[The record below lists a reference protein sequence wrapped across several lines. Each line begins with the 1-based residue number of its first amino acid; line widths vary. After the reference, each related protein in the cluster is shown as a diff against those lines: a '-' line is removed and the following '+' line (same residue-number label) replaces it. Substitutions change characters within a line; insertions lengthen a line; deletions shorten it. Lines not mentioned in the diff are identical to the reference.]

1 MKSTLARTQV
11 FIAILIAWIVFGAIV
26 ISFTDK
32 EPLHLY
38 LNNFNHPYFDVFFKY
53 GTHLGD
59 GIFAAII
66 VALGFIYR
74 IRFGVIGL
82 IGLVS
87 SSVITQFLKRQ
98 VFDDHLRPSKVF
110 EQMADVHFIDGVNLH
125 TNFSFPSG
133 HSTAAFS
140 TFFFLALIARK
151 PILQVI
157 LFSIGLLVAF
167 SRVYISQHFFEDI
180 YVGSIIGASFTFLAS
195 VFIIDKTWGEKG
207 FVELFDS
214 KK

>member
-1 MKSTLARTQV
+1 M
-11 FIAILIAWIVFGAIV
+11 
-26 ISFTDK
+26 
-32 EPLHLY
+32 
-38 LNNFNHPYFDVFFKY
+38 FFKY

-82 IGLVS
+82 LGLLS
-87 SSVITQFLKRQ
+87 SSIITQFLKRQ
-98 VFDDHLRPSKVF
+98 VFDDQLRPSKVF
-110 EQMADVHFIDGVNLH
+110 EQMADLHFIDGVNLH
-125 TNFSFPSG
+125 SNFSFPSG

-151 PILQVI
+151 PILQVM
-157 LFSIGLLVAF
+157 LFSVGLLVAF

-180 YVGSIIGASFTFLAS
+180 YVGGIIGASFTFLAS
-195 VFIIDKTWGEKG
+195 VLLIDMSWGEKG
-207 FVELFDS
+207 FVELFDTI
-214 KK
+214 K

>member
-1 MKSTLARTQV
+1 MER
-11 FIAILIAWIVFGAIV
+11 
-26 ISFTDK
+26 ISET
-32 EPLHLY
+32 
-38 LNNFNHPYFDVFFKY
+38 
-53 GTHLGD
+53 
-59 GIFAAII
+59 AAII

-74 IRFGVIGL
+74 VRFGVIGF
-82 IGLVS
+82 IGLIS
-87 SSVITQFLKRQ
+87 ASVVTQILKRQ

-151 PILQVI
+151 PMLQVA
-157 LFSIGLLVAF
+157 LFTAGLLVAF
-167 SRVYISQHFFEDI
+167 SRVYINQHFFEDI

-195 VFIIDKTWGEKG
+195 VYLIDKPWGEKG

>member
-1 MKSTLARTQV
+1 MNSTLARTQV
-11 FIAILIAWIVFGAIV
+11 FVAMLIAWIIFGTIV
-26 ISFTDK
+26 ISLTEK

-82 IGLVS
+82 LGLVS
-87 SSVITQFLKRQ
+87 SSIITQFLKRQ

-110 EQMADVHFIDGVNLH
+110 EQMADIHFIEGVNLH

-140 TFFFLALIARK
+140 TFFFLALIAQK
-151 PILQVI
+151 PLLQFI
-157 LFSIGLLVAF
+157 LFSTGLLVAF

-180 YVGSIIGASFTFLAS
+180 YVGSIIGASLTFLAS
-195 VFIIDKTWGEKG
+195 VFIIDKPWGQKG